1 MTVQALL
8 IDEMSLGVEAQLRL
22 LLLLKEV
29 IERGIKKFYDS
40 ILGRS
45 LYPTKPTINVK
56 QKNCSLKILMYTC
69 NMRLNIF
76 MVYIW
81 KVNHQ

>member
-8 IDEMSLGVEAQLRL
+8 IDEMSLGVEAQLRF

-29 IERGIKKFYDS
+29 IETGIKKFYDS

-45 LYPTKPTINVK
+45 LYPLKPTINVK
-56 QKNCSLKILMYTC
+56 KKKLSVENLDVQVI
-69 NMRLNIF
+69 
-76 MVYIW
+76 
-81 KVNHQ
+81 

>member
-29 IERGIKKFYDS
+29 IETGIKKFYDS
-40 ILGRS
+40 KLGRS

-56 QKNCSLKILMYTC
+56 QKKMFLENLD
-69 NMRLNIF
+69 
-76 MVYIW
+76 VYM
-81 KVNHQ
+81 